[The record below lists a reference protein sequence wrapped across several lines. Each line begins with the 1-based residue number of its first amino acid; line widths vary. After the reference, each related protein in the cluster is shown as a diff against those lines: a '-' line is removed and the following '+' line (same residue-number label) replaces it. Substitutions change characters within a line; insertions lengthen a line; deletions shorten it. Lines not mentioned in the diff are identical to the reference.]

1 MRWSQALIP
10 TLKEDPKEAQ
20 SPSHRLLL
28 RAGFVRQHQA
38 GVYIFLPLGQRVLHR
53 IMRIVREEMDRIG
66 AQEVFMP
73 SLTARELWEESG
85 RWKAFGPDMFRLR
98 DRKGR
103 EMALAPTHEELFAD
117 LARHYLRSY
126 RDLPQIWYQIQT
138 KFRDEPRPRSGILRV
153 REFLMKDS
161 YSFDASWEGL
171 DHSYELHHQAYTRIF
186 TRAGLEFVVTRAS
199 SGLMGG
205 SASEEF
211 MVLSEAG
218 EDTLAVCDACG
229 YSANVE
235 VATGEPAL
243 RQPESPFKKLEKV
256 HTPGVRTVEEVT
268 GFLGVGP
275 ELLIKSLVYMAGEK
289 AVLVLVRGD
298 YEVNE
303 AKLQQVLGSE
313 VRIATPEEVQDRFGV
328 EVGFVGPVNL
338 PVDEIIADEALRGL
352 RGMVCGANETDYHLV
367 GVNVEEHF
375 PVHRYADLREVKE
388 GDRCPQCGAPL
399 RLHRAIEVGHIFKLG
414 TRYSEALGAYFTDR
428 DGKEKPII
436 MGSYGIGIGRVM
448 AAAVEL
454 YHDKNGIVW
463 PVTIAPYDVE
473 ILALDPRKVGT
484 VAENLYRDLQASGA
498 EVLWDDRDLSPG
510 VKFKDADLIGIPLH
524 VVLGRKVAQGVAEIK
539 IRATGASVDV
549 PLQDLKTR
557 VLETLAS
564 LREKIDERVGKTAG
578 GSPETPA

>member
-53 IMRIVREEMDRIG
+53 IMRIVREEMNRIG
-66 AQEVFMP
+66 AQEVLMP

-85 RWKAFGPDMFRLR
+85 RWKAFGPDMFRLQ

-103 EMALAPTHEELFAD
+103 QMALAPTHEELFAD

-171 DHSYELHHQAYTRIF
+171 DHSYQLHHEAYTRIF
-186 TRAGLEFVVTRAS
+186 TRAGLRFVVTRAS
-199 SGLMGG
+199 TGLMGG

-211 MVLSEAG
+211 MVPSEAG
-218 EDTLAVCDACG
+218 EDTLALCDQCG

-235 VATGEPAL
+235 VATGTPAL
-243 RQPESPFKKLEKV
+243 PKPTSPFQRLEKV
-256 HTPGVRTVEEVT
+256 HTPGVKTVEEVT
-268 GFLGVGP
+268 AFLGVGP
-275 ELLIKSLVYMAGEK
+275 ELLIKSLVYMVGDR

-303 AKLQQVLGSE
+303 AKLQQVLGGE

-338 PVDEIIADEALRGL
+338 EVDEIIADETLRGL
-352 RGMVCGANETDYHLV
+352 QGMVCGANESDHHLV

-375 PVHRYADLREVKE
+375 PVHRYADVREVKA

-399 RLHRAIEVGHIFKLG
+399 RLQRAIEVGHIFKLG

-428 DGKEKPII
+428 DGQEKPII

-454 YHDKNGIVW
+454 YHDQHGIVW

-473 ILALDPRKVGT
+473 ILALDPRKVGD
-484 VAENLYRDLQASGA
+484 VAERAYHDLQAAGL

-510 VKFKDADLIGIPLH
+510 VKFKDADLVGIPLH
-524 VVLGRKVAQGVAEIK
+524 VVLGRKVAQGLAEIK

-549 PLQDLKTR
+549 PLPDLQTR
-557 VLETLAS
+557 VQQMLES
-564 LREKIDERVGKTAG
+564 LKGEINERLGKTA
-578 GSPETPA
+578 

>member
-53 IMRIVREEMDRIG
+53 IMRIVREEMNRIG
-66 AQEVFMP
+66 AQEVLMP

-85 RWKAFGPDMFRLR
+85 RWRAFGPDMFRLQ

-171 DHSYELHHQAYTRIF
+171 DERYRLHHEAYTRIF
-186 TRAGLEFVVTRAS
+186 TRAGLKFVVTRAS

-211 MVLSEAG
+211 MVPSEAG
-218 EDTLAVCDACG
+218 EDTLALCDACG

-235 VATGEPAL
+235 VATGAPSVDQPA
-243 RQPESPFKKLEKV
+243 SPFQKMEKV

-275 ELLIKSLVYMAGEK
+275 ELLIKSLVYRVGDRF
-289 AVLVLVRGD
+289 VLVLVRGD

-303 AKLQQVLGSE
+303 AKLQQVLGAE
-313 VRIATPEEVQDRFGV
+313 VRIATPEEVQEQFGV
-328 EVGFVGPVNL
+328 EVGFVGPVGL
-338 PVDEIIADEALRGL
+338 EVDEILADEALRGL
-352 RGMVCGANETDYHLV
+352 KGMVCGANESDYHLV
-367 GVNVEEHF
+367 GVGVEEHF
-375 PVHRYADLREVKE
+375 PVHRYADLREVKP
-388 GDRCPQCGAPL
+388 GDRCPRCGAPL
-399 RLHRAIEVGHIFKLG
+399 RLQRAIEVGHIFKLG
-414 TRYSEALGAYFTDR
+414 TRYSESMGAYFTDR
-428 DGKEKPII
+428 DGQEKPII

-454 YHDKNGIVW
+454 YHDEHGIVW

-473 ILALDPRKVGT
+473 ILALDPRKVGET
-484 VAENLYRDLQASGA
+484 AGRLYRDLQGLGL

-510 VKFKDADLIGIPLH
+510 VKFKDADLVGIPLH
-524 VVLGRKVAQGVAEIK
+524 VVLGRKVAQGLAEVK
-539 IRATGASVDV
+539 IRATGEAVDV
-549 PLQDLKTR
+549 PLPDLPNR
-557 VLETLAS
+557 VQQMLES
-564 LREKIDERVGKTAG
+564 MKGEINERLG
-578 GSPETPA
+578 ETP